1 MGGKAMDI
9 YVLRHGLAGARDRQE
24 YPDDDERPLTPK
36 GVRRMTR
43 QVRGL
48 NSIGLSLD
56 VIVTSPLVRA
66 VQTAE
71 IVHQR
76 LDNPGKLVKSP
87 ALAPAGNPME
97 LVDELSREF
106 PSADNV
112 MLVGHEP
119 YLSALISLF
128 VTGAP
133 EPAVRLKKG
142 ALCKLRVAA
151 PSYGRS
157 GWIEWL
163 LTPRQMVKLG

>member
-1 MGGKAMDI
+1 
-9 YVLRHGLAGARDRQE
+9 
-24 YPDDDERPLTPK
+24 
-36 GVRRMTR
+36 MTR
-43 QVRGL
+43 QVKGL

-71 IVHQR
+71 IVHRR
-76 LDNPGKLVKSP
+76 LDNPGRLATSP
-87 ALAPAGNPME
+87 ALAPAGNPMA
-97 LVDELSREF
+97 LVEELSRDYS
-106 PSADNV
+106 SADNV

-128 VTGAP
+128 VTGDP

-142 ALCKLRVAA
+142 ALCKLRVAT